1 MKKFGK
7 FLVTIVSIGAA
18 CAAGYYV
25 VKNFLLKDSYED
37 IDDFDDVFDDDFDED
52 FDDLEQE
59 EDVIFDD
66 SDEVPVTMESG
77 ETTQE

>member
-1 MKKFGK
+1 MKKLGK
-7 FLVTIVSIGAA
+7 FIVTIVGIAAAVAGA
-18 CAAGYYV
+18 YYV
-25 VKNFLLKDSYED
+25 VKNFLLKDRYED
-37 IDDFDDVFDDDFDED
+37 IDEFDDIFDDDFDED
-52 FDDLEQE
+52 FDELDK